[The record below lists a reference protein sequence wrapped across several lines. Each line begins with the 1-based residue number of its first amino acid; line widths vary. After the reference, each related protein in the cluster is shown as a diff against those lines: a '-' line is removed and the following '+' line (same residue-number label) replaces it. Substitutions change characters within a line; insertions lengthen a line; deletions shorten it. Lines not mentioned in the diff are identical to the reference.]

1 MNLGKELVLLL
12 DWSLE
17 PVSLE
22 QQLQVHLS
30 PEQLSP
36 EQLLQVHPSQEQL

>member
-30 PEQLSP
+30 PEQL
-36 EQLLQVHPSQEQL
+36 LQVHLSQEQL